1 MVGAAV
7 YGVGKDRERHVW
19 MCGTRV
25 GHVSFAVLTSPG
37 TLHNVVGM
45 RRGATT
51 GGRGKERAE
60 GTGSGGC
67 DELADEN
74 RGCGWIWEPEGVV
87 RRVRREGESSEE
99 QKKSG
104 Q

>member
-1 MVGAAV
+1 MFGCAGLEFGLATLVLRYLLALGHSTMLWA
-7 YGVGKDRERHVW
+7 
-19 MCGTRV
+19 CGEEPQL
-25 GHVSFAVLTSPG
+25 A
-37 TLHNVVGM
+37 
-45 RRGATT
+45 
-51 GGRGKERAE
+51 GRGKERAE

-87 RRVRREGESSEE
+87 RRVRREGESSEG